1 MMPVTAVTRRFELLI
16 GDMAHLKPCLQLQ
29 ALVRVSGN
37 PLPERPRAFC
47 AGPAG
52 AASERNPMLSALR
65 RPTLTRVM
73 VTALLAVSAVGLPG
87 SAAPAVA
94 ATLPA
99 YHVQP
104 GVVLRPKAPPLV
116 LPVRG
121 YRLTGRFGD
130 RSGLWSSV
138 HTGLDFAASYGAP
151 IRSIGVGVV
160 TATGYDGRYGNKT
173 VVRLADG
180 TELWF
185 CHQSAVDVEVGEHV
199 RPGQVIGAIGTT
211 GNVTGPHLHLEVHP
225 SGDGPV
231 DPLSWLRAR
240 GVRP

>member
-1 MMPVTAVTRRFELLI
+1 
-16 GDMAHLKPCLQLQ
+16 
-29 ALVRVSGN
+29 
-37 PLPERPRAFC
+37 
-47 AGPAG
+47 
-52 AASERNPMLSALR
+52 MLSALR
-65 RPTLTRVM
+65 RPALTRVAL
-73 VTALLAVSAVGLPG
+73 TALLAVSAVGIPG
-87 SAAPAVA
+87 SAAPAA
-94 ATLPA
+94 ARLLPE

-104 GVVLRPKAPPLV
+104 GVVLHPKAPLLV

-138 HTGLDFAASYGAP
+138 HTGLDFAAPYGT
-151 IRSIGVGVV
+151 SIHGIGAGVV

-173 VVRLADG
+173 VVRLVDG

-185 CHQSAVDVEVGEHV
+185 CHQSAVEVKVGERV

-225 SGDGPV
+225 SGGDPV
-231 DPLSWLRAR
+231 DPLTWLRTR
-240 GVRP
+240 GLRP

>member
-1 MMPVTAVTRRFELLI
+1 
-16 GDMAHLKPCLQLQ
+16 
-29 ALVRVSGN
+29 
-37 PLPERPRAFC
+37 
-47 AGPAG
+47 
-52 AASERNPMLSALR
+52 MLAALR
-65 RPTLTRVM
+65 RPALTRAT
-73 VTALLAVSAVGLPG
+73 VTALLAVSAIGLLG

-94 ATLPA
+94 DALPA

-104 GVVLRPKAPPLV
+104 GVVLRPKSPALV

-138 HTGLDFAASYGAP
+138 HTGLDFAAAYATP
-151 IRSIGVGVV
+151 IRSVTAGVV
-160 TATGYDGRYGNKT
+160 IATGYDGRYGNKT

-185 CHQSAVDVEVGEHV
+185 CHQSVVDVEVGERV
-199 RPGQVIGAIGTT
+199 RPGEIIGAIGTT

-225 SGDGPV
+225 SGGDPV
-231 DPLSWLRAR
+231 DPLTWLRR
-240 GVRP
+240 HGLRP